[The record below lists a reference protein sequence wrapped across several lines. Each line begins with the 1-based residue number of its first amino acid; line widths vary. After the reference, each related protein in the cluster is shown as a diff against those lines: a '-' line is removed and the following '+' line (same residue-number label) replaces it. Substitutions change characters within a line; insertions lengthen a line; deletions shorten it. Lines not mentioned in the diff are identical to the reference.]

1 MQGPPVPLKNG
12 TKTTTTLKPAG
23 RPETLQLPCASVMA
37 WAPLPLA
44 SRTNTQTLA
53 KGTGPVV
60 STCPDKITCGV
71 AQGPVGRAVAPRQAT
86 MPEVPASTV
95 VAPGGGVMTCSSVPL
110 NGWLMY
116 HEGTGV
122 GRIGWLQSPL
132 AVV

>member
-1 MQGPPVPLKNG
+1 
-12 TKTTTTLKPAG
+12 
-23 RPETLQLPCASVMA
+23 
-37 WAPLPLA
+37 
-44 SRTNTQTLA
+44 
-53 KGTGPVV
+53 
-60 STCPDKITCGV
+60 
-71 AQGPVGRAVAPRQAT
+71 
-86 MPEVPASTV
+86 MPEVPAATV